1 MFLQAAKAKKLTAA
15 LLVDQSAAYDLL
27 DHLILLEKLEVYN
40 FDQNSINW
48 FQSYLSGR
56 TQSVQVETK
65 QSSKLDIG
73 DHAAPQGSVLGGTLF
88 LINEN
93 DFPAAREEGESVLFV
108 DDDTDC
114 VSDDDPTALLEKIQ
128 HEADNSCD
136 WLRDNRMC
144 VAGQKTKL
152 MIVGTKEL
160 KNIKVG
166 DREHSIMV
174 DGQLVEETRSE
185 KLLGVIM
192 NSKMTWK
199 EHLHGEKWRAENN
212 SPGLIPQLSQRLG
225 LLKKLAR
232 VASKKKLKMIAQGLF
247 YSKLTY
253 CLPLFCNTWGLDQY
267 RDGETRSTGYTKEDN
282 RRLQVLQNQ
291 VARLMVDKR
300 HLHKRLNMP
309 TKELLQL
316 SEDLSVHQLGA
327 LRTVNLVKKILL
339 NNKPSYL
346 AQRLQMTQTRTTRT
360 GPTINQE
367 VTSLGLLKE
376 GFVYRGTMLFNQLPN
391 DIKNET
397 SLPMFKENV
406 KSWILENILVK
417 P

>member
-1 MFLQAAKAKKLTAA
+1 
-15 LLVDQSAAYDLL
+15 
-27 DHLILLEKLEVYN
+27 
-40 FDQNSINW
+40 
-48 FQSYLSGR
+48 
-56 TQSVQVETK
+56 
-65 QSSKLDIG
+65 
-73 DHAAPQGSVLGGTLF
+73 
-88 LINEN
+88 
-93 DFPAAREEGESVLFV
+93 
-108 DDDTDC
+108 
-114 VSDDDPTALLEKIQ
+114 
-128 HEADNSCD
+128 
-136 WLRDNRMC
+136 
-144 VAGQKTKL
+144 
-152 MIVGTKEL
+152 
-160 KNIKVG
+160 
-166 DREHSIMV
+166 
-174 DGQLVEETRSE
+174 
-185 KLLGVIM
+185 
-192 NSKMTWK
+192 
-199 EHLHGEKWRAENN
+199 
-212 SPGLIPQLSQRLG
+212 
-225 LLKKLAR
+225 
-232 VASKKKLKMIAQGLF
+232 
-247 YSKLTY
+247 
-253 CLPLFCNTWGLDQY
+253 
-267 RDGETRSTGYTKEDN
+267 
-282 RRLQVLQNQ
+282 
-291 VARLMVDKR
+291 MVDKR